1 MIWVWR
7 HPHPLTHLRP
17 CNYLS
22 RDEEEGG
29 GREGGEGGGGRS
41 VSLSVTVRSS
51 VETSKDVGPL
61 FCFVFFLVFLRR
73 TAGGSQS
80 SGRVQPSTQ
89 VTSYPSL
96 LLRFV
101 VTVLSCQTERQR
113 HEQWDLSVYKV
124 SLVMWCRLSEDL
136 ERGGGNFMTCS
147 RLESDCAT
155 RPQANWF
162 RKVPAFT
169 RQADIN
175 PYGKMQQWRHL
186 SEIYL

>member
-1 MIWVWR
+1 MR
-7 HPHPLTHLRP
+7 KRGE
-17 CNYLS
+17 
-22 RDEEEGG
+22 DEKEEKEEEEGRSD
-29 GREGGEGGGGRS
+29 GRCL
-41 VSLSVTVRSS
+41 SLSLCAPRWKHPKTWV
-51 VETSKDVGPL
+51 P
-61 FCFVFFLVFLRR
+61 CFVFFLVFLRR